1 MLVHDKLSQAEEDR
15 ITAKF
20 PPGSVRL
27 VGALWFYLSA
37 YFNMQLP
44 VEHFEPSAQRSTFE
58 KEKANQ

>member
-1 MLVHDKLSQAEEDR
+1 M
-15 ITAKF
+15 AKF

-44 VEHFEPSAQRSTFE
+44 VEHFEPSAQRITSE
-58 KEKANQ
+58 KEKDNKE